1 MKAAVLEDLEKIVIK
16 ELETPT
22 VDEESLLL
30 KVKACAVCGSD
41 IRIYRYG
48 SPRVK
53 PPQIIGHEIAGEVVE
68 VGSKVTKFK
77 QGDRVAIGAD
87 VPCGECPACQQGI
100 GNNCP
105 INYAMGYQFEGGFAE
120 YVLINPLVIKY
131 GPIHHI
137 PDNLDFEEAALAE
150 PLGCCINGL
159 ELADLRVGDTV
170 VIIGGGPAG
179 CLLTDLAKCMG
190 ATKVIIS
197 QRSKNRLEMI
207 KNEFSADVVISS
219 TEEDFEKI
227 VLDETNGEGADVVI
241 TACSSPDAQ
250 EQALSVIAHRGR
262 INYFG
267 GLPKGSRKINIDSN
281 LIHYKECFVL
291 GSHGAVPRHHRIALD
306 LIAAG
311 VIDVRKLITHRFPLD
326 SILEAF
332 NVVENREAMKAVIF
346 P

>member
-1 MKAAVLEDLEKIVIK
+1 MKAAVLEDLEKIVVK
-16 ELETPT
+16 EVETPK

-48 SPRVK
+48 NPRVK

-68 VGSKVTKFK
+68 VGKKVKKFNP
-77 QGDRVAIGAD
+77 GDRVAIGSD
-87 VPCGECPACQQGI
+87 VPCGECSACQQGI
-100 GNNCP
+100 GNNCL
-105 INYAMGYQFEGGFAE
+105 INYAMGYQFPGGFAE

-179 CLLTDLAKCMG
+179 CLLSELSKCMG
-190 ATKVIIS
+190 ATKVILS
-197 QRSKNRLEMI
+197 QRSKNRLELI
-207 KNEFSADVVISS
+207 NISADVVISS

-250 EQALSVIAHRGR
+250 EQALNVIAHRGR

-267 GLPKGSRKINIDSN
+267 GLPKGSRKISIDSN

-291 GSHGAVPRHHRIALD
+291 GSHGSVPGHHRIALD
-306 LIAAG
+306 LIASGA
-311 VIDVRKLITHRFPLD
+311 INVRKLITHRFPLD

-332 NVVENREAMKAVIF
+332 RVVEKREAMKAVIF

>member
-1 MKAAVLEDLEKIVIK
+1 MKAAVLEDLEKIVVK
-16 ELETPT
+16 EVGTPK

-41 IRIYRYG
+41 IRIYRHG

-53 PPQIIGHEIAGEVVE
+53 PPQIMGHEISGEVVE
-68 VGSKVTKFK
+68 VGSKVKKFK
-77 QGDRVAIGAD
+77 EGDRIATGAD

-105 INYAMGYQFEGGFAE
+105 INYAMGYQFPGGFAE
-120 YVLINPLVIKY
+120 YVLINPLMIKY

-150 PLGCCINGL
+150 PLGCGINGL
-159 ELADLRVGDTV
+159 ELASLKVGDTV

-179 CLLTDLAKCMG
+179 CLLAELAKHTG
-190 ATKVIIS
+190 ATKIIVS
-197 QRSKNRLEMI
+197 QRSKKRLEMI
-207 KNEFSADVVISS
+207 KKEFSADVVISA
-219 TEEDFEKI
+219 TEEDFVQR
-227 VLDETNGEGADVVI
+227 VLDETNGEGANVVL
-241 TACSSPDAQ
+241 TACASPDAQ

-267 GLPKGSRKINIDSN
+267 GLPKGSRNINIDSN
-281 LIHYKECFVL
+281 IIHYKECFVL
-291 GSHGAVPRHHRIALD
+291 GSHGSVPRHHRIALE
-306 LIAAG
+306 LISSGA
-311 VIDVRKLITHRFPLD
+311 IDVRKLITHRFPLD

-332 NVVENREAMKAVIF
+332 KVVENREAMKAVIF